1 MKIRFI
7 CPLWGS
13 AQLPIEQFCEQVAA
27 AGYDG
32 VEAPVPTGNRPQSRK
47 VVSAIQSARL
57 VWVAQH
63 WETADSDV
71 EQHIVK
77 FKERLSWQ
85 AEFEPAFI
93 NSQTGRD
100 WFSFDQ
106 NRRVIDAARAVEE
119 ESGVKIIYETH
130 RGKFSFCAQATRAFL
145 EAYPDMRLTADFS
158 HWCNVSE
165 SLLEDQQDAVSL
177 AIARTDHIHAR
188 IGWQEGPQINDPRA
202 PEWKDIVEVHL
213 GWWDRIVEAHRLS
226 GQDLTITPE
235 FGPYPYMPTLPF
247 TRQPVASQW
256 DINEYMMNLLK
267 KRYGA

>member
-1 MKIRFI
+1 
-7 CPLWGS
+7 
-13 AQLPIEQFCEQVAA
+13 
-27 AGYDG
+27 
-32 VEAPVPTGNRPQSRK
+32 
-47 VVSAIQSARL
+47 
-57 VWVAQH
+57 
-63 WETADSDV
+63 
-71 EQHIVK
+71 
-77 FKERLSWQ
+77 
-85 AEFEPAFI
+85 
-93 NSQTGRD
+93 
-100 WFSFDQ
+100 
-106 NRRVIDAARAVEE
+106 
-119 ESGVKIIYETH
+119 
-130 RGKFSFCAQATRAFL
+130 
-145 EAYPDMRLTADFS
+145 MRLTADFS

-165 SLLEDQQDAVSL
+165 SLLEDQQDAVNL